1 MNEKK
6 AKPEFKLDVSPV
18 GDTQIKLRRQFR
30 ASRDMVFKCF
40 TDASLLS
47 QWLGCMGAVVQCEVD
62 MSIGGSWRFVMNMKE
77 HGRFE
82 TFGQILAFEPS
93 RRLVRSYVYNTPE
106 TVEKITTETATFNE
120 SSGLTTVEILIRH
133 LDKSSRDGHLEAGLE
148 FGAGTSFDSLEQ
160 LLQEKTLQQ
169 SEYDSTISTRQ
180 KIP

>member
-6 AKPEFKLDVSPV
+6 AKPEFKLDVAPV

-47 QWLGCMGAVVQCEVD
+47 QWLGCEMGAIEKCEVD
-62 MSIGGSWRFVMNMKE
+62 TSIGGNWRLVMDMKE

-82 TFGQILAFEPS
+82 TFGQMLAFEPP
-93 RRLVRSYVYNTPE
+93 RRLVRSYIYNTPE

-120 SSGLTTVEILIRH
+120 SSGVTTVEILIRH
-133 LDKSSRDGHLEAGLE
+133 LDKSSRDGHLRAGLE
-148 FGAGTSFDSLEQ
+148 FGAGSSFDSLEQ
-160 LLQEKTLQQ
+160 LLK
-169 SEYDSTISTRQ
+169 R
-180 KIP
+180 

>member
-1 MNEKK
+1 MNGKK

-47 QWLGCMGAVVQCEVD
+47 QWLGSEMGTVVKCEVD
-62 MSIGGSWRFVMNMKE
+62 TSIGGSWRIVMNLKE
-77 HGRFE
+77 QGRFE
-82 TFGQILAFEPS
+82 TFGQMLALEPS

-120 SSGLTTVEILIRH
+120 SSGVTTVEIFIRH
-133 LDKSSRDGHLEAGLE
+133 LDKSSRDAHLQAGLE
-148 FGAGTSFDSLEQ
+148 FGAGSSFDSLEQ
-160 LLQEKTLQQ
+160 LLK
-169 SEYDSTISTRQ
+169 R
-180 KIP
+180 